1 MVIFT
6 IIIVVV
12 ILFFFVKKIIDA
24 MWDKKIRME
33 NAEASRKYMEEK
45 QKREERMVPKLPSG
59 RTQEQILSDILIGD
73 AVRVNRLK
81 DFSLANYQIQHAL
94 MDEYP
99 LFHRWEYTNEAI
111 GYVFNEGLSSA
122 TVRVFL
128 LNGKWEERVAK
139 FSGGKFM
146 GLEPVD
152 IGPAATKITEER
164 IEEADNQQAV
174 DSADEEVIVPVG
186 DEIVP
191 DAETETSSESEDT
204 DEELDSE
211 PVDLPIFNNADEGE
225 WQMLRTDNAWI
236 GNYVLPTKEI
246 IMKCYTASDEP
257 LRVYKILKGGRQLEM
272 QVTDELREDI
282 EDAIEEAR
290 NNMF

>member
-1 MVIFT
+1 MFIT

-12 ILFFFVKKIIDA
+12 ILFFFAKKIIDA
-24 MWDKKIRME
+24 MWDKKLRKE

-45 QKREERMVPKLPSG
+45 QRREESVVPKLPSG

-73 AVRVNRLK
+73 SVRVNRLK
-81 DFSLANYQIQHAL
+81 DFSLANYQIQNAL

-122 TVRVFL
+122 AVRVFL
-128 LNGKWEERVAK
+128 LNGKWEERIAK

-146 GLEPVD
+146 GLKPVD

-174 DSADEEVIVPVG
+174 DSADEEEVVPVG

-191 DAETETSSESEDT
+191 DTETETPSESEDT